1 MLDAFAWDSEAEDE
15 WEEEE
20 SETGAISAVVG
31 MLTKNL
37 FFPLILLMLIYSLL
51 KASIGESWDFTA
63 GTTKG
68 NDGNLFITT
77 SYTFVANF
85 FGIFTTVLDTVASP
99 LSSLLRRD
107 EALRELSQNYWV
119 GVFEPALPS
128 YLSQQRKLPI
138 VIGGGLVVAALQFMG
153 CPFYAAALT
162 MIGMTVTGRSF
173 PDLWAMSNIAPL
185 AAPYGGQGAGMWM
198 PTATPPLAYL

>member
-1 MLDAFAWDSEAEDE
+1 MLDAFVWDSEAEDD

-20 SETGAISAVVG
+20 SETGAIAHVAGTLV
-31 MLTKNL
+31 THF

-51 KASIGESWDFTA
+51 KASIGESWDFNT
-63 GTTKG
+63 GTRTG
-68 NDGNLFITT
+68 NDGNILISI
-77 SYTFVANF
+77 SYSFVANF
-85 FGIFTTVLDTVASP
+85 FGIFVTVLDTVTSP
-99 LSSLLRRD
+99 VSSLLRRD
-107 EALRELSQNYWV
+107 EALRELSQNYWT

-153 CPFYAAALT
+153 CPIYAAALT
-162 MIGMTVTGRSF
+162 MIGLTVTGRSF

-198 PTATPPLAYL
+198 STPTPPLAYL